1 MKTKIKYLLVCASIL
16 LAVSCEAD
24 DTSQKSLTEKSMTP
38 IVTFVSV
45 SKSRTVETT
54 TANLREFSLTS
65 FIDGHD
71 NYMDQVKY
79 TLSSSDWKTDA
90 GTFFW
95 PMSGDLNFYAYAPVT
110 PGQAG
115 EVTINKDKQV
125 LEGFTP
131 KASAAEQQDFIYCKA
146 TGNLANNASSGVNLN
161 FQHALSE
168 ITVSAKNENTAYSI
182 SVKGVRL
189 GNIKNK
195 GSFTFPAV
203 SGSGASWTLADGSQN
218 YETALASSVSL
229 SSSATALG
237 GSDATFMLIP
247 QQLAKADKASSGS
260 CLALNVVITS
270 QGGDQIYSGWTYVG
284 IDTKWEM
291 NRHYTYTVDF
301 TGGAGQKE
309 DGTLVV
315 SGKGIS
321 ANVTVTPW
329 EDKNIAIPELVDANS
344 LILTLGDTKTAYG
357 IDITRANTFWSNSD
371 VGDAS
376 NVIGDDTEWIADVV
390 WQDIPSRAINF
401 CDASGNDLSGDT
413 YSAKGKSPLYVK
425 AAGSTPGNVVVG
437 IKKKGSSDYLWSWHL
452 WITEKPSLIAGFMD
466 RNLGATSANPS
477 DGSKTYGLYYQ
488 FGRKD
493 PFVGSVDIY
502 DINGTKL
509 QTGATIGTGKVT
521 FAKAVN
527 TPGTF
532 YTYGS
537 SNGDWASPNNY
548 TDKRW
553 NDITDASGKTFFD
566 PCPPGWKLPEK
577 TAFSGFSTSTFTW
590 DATNRGRT
598 YNTNWFP
605 AAGYRFYGSGSVSG
619 LGSSGVYWGD
629 SPYDESC
636 GYDLSFISGFVY
648 PQDDVYR
655 AFGPSGRCVQ
665 E

>member
-1 MKTKIKYLLVCASIL
+1 MESFVGGAIL
-16 LAVSCEAD
+16 ALSTSCSEENLQGEGI
-24 DTSQKSLTEKSMTP
+24 TSSL
-38 IVTFVSV
+38 IVPNVTIGHT
-45 SKSRTVETT
+45 SRAVETT
-54 TANLREFSLTS
+54 TANLREFNLTS

-79 TLSSSDWKTDA
+79 ALSSSDWKTDA

-95 PMSGDLNFYAYAPVT
+95 PMSGDLNFYAYAPAA
-110 PGQAG
+110 PGQTG
-115 EVTINKDKQV
+115 EVTINKDKQA
-125 LEGFTP
+125 LEGFSP
-131 KASAAEQQDFIYCKA
+131 KTSASEQQDFIYCKA

-168 ITVSAKNENTAYSI
+168 ITVCAKNENTAYSI

-189 GNIKNK
+189 ANIKNK
-195 GSFTFPAV
+195 GSFTFPSV
-203 SGSGASWTLADGSQN
+203 SGSLASWTLADGSQN
-218 YETALASSVSL
+218 YETALASSVAL
-229 SSSATALG
+229 GSSASALG

-260 CLALNVVITS
+260 CLALNVVVTS

-376 NVIGDDTEWIADVV
+376 NVIGDDTEWVADVV

-401 CDASGNDLSGDT
+401 CDASGNVVSGDT

-425 AAGSTPGNVVVG
+425 ATGSTPGNVVVG

-452 WITEKPSLIAGFMD
+452 WITEQPSLVAGFMD
-466 RNLGATSANPS
+466 RNLGATSATPS
-477 DGSKTYGLYYQ
+477 DGTKTYGLYYQ

-509 QTGATIGTGKVT
+509 QTEATIATGKVT

-532 YTYGS
+532 YTYGGS
-537 SNGDWASPNNY
+537 STYDWASPNNY
-548 TDKRW
+548 TAKRW

-566 PCPPGWKLPEK
+566 PCPPGWKLPDIS
-577 TAFSGFSTSTFTW
+577 AFSGFSTSTFTW
-590 DATNRGRT
+590 DATNEGRT
-598 YNTNWFP
+598 YNTNWFS
-605 AAGYRFYGSGSVSG
+605 AAGYRYGNIGSVHD
-619 LGSSGVYWGD
+619 LGSFGCCWGD
-629 SPYDESC
+629 SPYDESY
-636 GYDLSFISGFVY
+636 GYNLYFYSGNVG
-648 PQDDVYR
+648 PQSDGSR
-655 AFGPSGRCVQ
+655 ANGQSGRCVQ